1 MIRAALG
8 VLEVNMNEEKIE
20 YEIESDSA
28 DAKAEVEI
36 IDDTPVE
43 DRGRKPME
51 EPPKEFTDDEIA
63 TYNEAVQKRIKHFTK
78 GYHEERRAKEAAL
91 REREEAVRVAQAIIE
106 ENKRLKSTV
115 SQNQEALLEQAKKAT
130 QVELEKAKEEYK
142 KAYDMGD
149 SDALVAA
156 QENLTAA
163 KIKAERVANFKLP
176 SLQEDEPKL
185 KTEVEAPKPVFD
197 EKATTWRSKNQ
208 WFGQDELM
216 TAYALALHNRITKQ
230 ERVDPSSEEYYQ
242 KIDAEMRQRF
252 PEQFESSDAPP
263 QKKATVVAPA
273 TRSTAPKK
281 IVLTQTQVNIAKR
294 LGLTPEAYAV
304 EVAKLNRRNV

>member
-1 MIRAALG
+1 MS
-8 VLEVNMNEEKIE
+8 EEKIE
-20 YEIESDSA
+20 FEVEGESQEP
-28 DAKAEVEI
+28 EVEI
-36 IDDTPVE
+36 VDDTPE
-43 DRGRKPME
+43 ADRNRKPME

-115 SQNQEALLEQAKKAT
+115 SQNQEALLDQARKAT

-163 KIKAERVANFKLP
+163 KIKADKVANFKLP
-176 SLQEDEPKL
+176 PLQEDEPKL
-185 KTEVEAPKPVFD
+185 KPESEPPRQQYD
-197 EKATTWRSKNQ
+197 HKAESWREKNQ
-208 WFGQDELM
+208 WFGKDELM
-216 TAYALALHNRITKQ
+216 TAYALALHNRLTKS
-230 ERVDPSSEEYYQ
+230 ERLDPTSDEYYQ
-242 KIDAEMRQRF
+242 RIDSEIRSRF
-252 PEQFESSDAPP
+252 PESFEPSDAPP
-263 QKKATVVAPA
+263 QKKTVVAPA
-273 TRSTAPKK
+273 TRSTAAKK

-294 LGLTPEAYAV
+294 LGLTPEAYAK
-304 EVAKLNRRNV
+304 EVAKLNQRNV